1 MITTNRCIV
10 MHCVLERTQT
20 KVDGAMWY
28 LRGGVGRG
36 AFVVLYVGLVVTPLL
51 LARLVIGYEIG
62 FREGLASGLGMAAFA
77 MLLIGFWLN
86 GRFRAISARGGLDLI
101 LTFHRYASV
110 GAVALLVAH
119 VVAVQSSGLDAPSA
133 AAWVAFVVVLV
144 IMVMALGRSRMKL
157 RFETWRYSHGIG
169 AIVVALA
176 GVAHATSDGV
186 YSSASPLSVFWIVMV
201 VAAVGSLVWV
211 HAVRPASKARHPYNV
226 VSVIRAADRTWTVAL
241 EPRDGE
247 AMEFI
252 AGKYAFVS
260 FGERGYRRF
269 GNPFTFSSSPAQR
282 PRIEFTIKENGD
294 FTDTISEVAPGT
306 VAYLDGP
313 FGHLSPGNYR
323 GPKQEIERVVMVA
336 GGVGITPMISILRQ
350 GADRHQPQ
358 PMKLLYGARTAD
370 EMAFLDEIEQLQ
382 GDLNLEV
389 HYTVSDPPEGW
400 THDVGHLDDAFLNCH
415 LDESDKGSMFF
426 VCGSTG
432 LVDTVLT
439 NLDEHDL
446 ATPGL
451 VHSENF
457 SIYD

>member
-1 MITTNRCIV
+1 MYEFGRTE
-10 MHCVLERTQT
+10 VLGT
-20 KVDGAMWY
+20 MWH
-28 LRGGVGRG
+28 LRGGLGRG
-36 AFVVLYVGLVVTPLL
+36 SFVVLYVGLVVAPLL
-51 LARLVIGYEIG
+51 FARLLVGSEQG
-62 FREGLASGLGMAAFA
+62 FSEDLASGLGIAAFG
-77 MLLIGFWLN
+77 MLLIGFWLT
-86 GRFRAISARGGLDLI
+86 GRFQVISARAGLDLI

-119 VVAVQSSGLDAPSA
+119 IVAVQAADVDAPSA
-133 AAWVAFVVVLV
+133 AAWVAFAVTLV
-144 IMVMALGRSRMKL
+144 IAVMALARSRMGL

-176 GVAHATSDGV
+176 GLAHATTDGI
-186 YSSASPLSVFWIVMV
+186 YSSAAPLRAFWVLMV
-201 VAAVGSLVWV
+201 IAAVGSVVWV
-211 HAVRPASKARHPYNV
+211 HAVRPAGKARHPYDV
-226 VSVIRAADRTWTVAL
+226 VSVTKAADRTWTVAL

-247 AMEFI
+247 AMDFI
-252 AGKYAFVS
+252 AGQYAFVS
-260 FGERGYRRF
+260 FGKRGYRRF
-269 GNPFTFSSSPAQR
+269 GNPFSFSSSPAQR

-294 FTDTISEVAPGT
+294 FTDTISTLEPGT

-313 FGHLSPGNYR
+313 LGHLSPGSYR
-323 GPKQEIERVVMVA
+323 GPKQEIERVVMIA

-350 GADRHQPQ
+350 GRHRHQPQ
-358 PMKLLYGARTAD
+358 PIKLLYGARTAD
-370 EMAFLDEIEQLQ
+370 GLAFSDEIEQLQ

-389 HYTVSDPPEGW
+389 HYIVSDPPEGW
-400 THDVGHLDDAFLNCH
+400 THDVGRLDDVFLNRHLDAT
-415 LDESDKGSMFF
+415 DKGSMFF